1 MTIDGLNDDF
11 RDLLLLLID
20 GRVEFAIVG
29 AYAVAF
35 HGAPRMSGDIDL
47 FVRPTPENAGRL
59 HEALRR
65 FGAPLSA
72 AGITPDDFSRPG
84 LVYQIGLP
92 PRRIDILTE
101 LSGVTFDEVW
111 ASRATAEL
119 AGRSVAFI
127 GRETLVKNKRASG
140 RPKDLADVARLRPGD
155 SR

>member
-11 RDLLLLLID
+11 RDLLLLLTD
-20 GRVEFAIVG
+20 GGVEFAVVG

-47 FVRPTPENAGRL
+47 FARPTSENADRL
-59 HEALRR
+59 HQALRR
-65 FGAPLSA
+65 FGAPLAA
-72 AGITPDDFSRPG
+72 AGIAPSDFSKPG

-111 ASRATAEL
+111 ASRATTEL
-119 AGRSVAFI
+119 AGRRVAFI
-127 GRETLVKNKRASG
+127 GRETLIKNKRASG
-140 RPKDLADVARLRPGD
+140 RPKDLADIARLTPGEP
-155 SR
+155 R